1 MHLSP
6 SPPSIFFVPP
16 QSKVTTQRII
26 GPNDVSTTPL
36 NAGEAVQRVT
46 FVSNP
51 LYWAGAPA
59 AQRVVLPA
67 NLSSSVVRSGL
78 ESGSIN
84 LAYGA
89 SVLSPSDF
97 VALRDGP
104 AAAAGTLRALVSQP
118 LQTRLLLLN
127 TAPGH
132 ATSSL
137 AVRQAVNFALDRT
150 DLASTLSDL
159 ELPAARVFSTDNAYC
174 AVDIGT
180 LPPIIAQPVQA
191 ANALTTDGWL
201 FANVGDIYRSKGGV
215 QLTLE
220 VLVIATD
227 ASAATIAPVIA
238 AQLRVVG
245 INASVIGVSKVEF
258 NSRGFAG
265 NFDTMIT
272 ETLGDP
278 YDPASYTA
286 SWRVP
291 RSFEYPAQQG
301 LDGSGPSGVN
311 KAALDADITAVFVM
325 LDETA
330 RAATWQR
337 ILNVVNTEALFAPL
351 TYMATRAV
359 VRAEVAGFTFGQ
371 QQYDLPLAGVTL
383 QSPGGSDASDSGLTS
398 GAIAGIA
405 VGSVVG
411 VALLG
416 TVVFLAVKRFA

>member
-6 SPPSIFFVPP
+6 SPPFFFVPP

-132 ATSSL
+132 ATP
-137 AVRQAVNFALDRT
+137 VPV
-150 DLASTLSDL
+150 
-159 ELPAARVFSTDNAYC
+159 AY
-174 AVDIGT
+174 
-180 LPPIIAQPVQA
+180 
-191 ANALTTDGWL
+191 
-201 FANVGDIYRSKGGV
+201 
-215 QLTLE
+215 
-220 VLVIATD
+220 
-227 ASAATIAPVIA
+227 
-238 AQLRVVG
+238 
-245 INASVIGVSKVEF
+245 
-258 NSRGFAG
+258 AG
-265 NFDTMIT
+265 
-272 ETLGDP
+272 
-278 YDPASYTA
+278 
-286 SWRVP
+286 
-291 RSFEYPAQQG
+291 
-301 LDGSGPSGVN
+301 
-311 KAALDADITAVFVM
+311 
-325 LDETA
+325 
-330 RAATWQR
+330 
-337 ILNVVNTEALFAPL
+337 
-351 TYMATRAV
+351 
-359 VRAEVAGFTFGQ
+359 
-371 QQYDLPLAGVTL
+371 
-383 QSPGGSDASDSGLTS
+383 
-398 GAIAGIA
+398 
-405 VGSVVG
+405 
-411 VALLG
+411 
-416 TVVFLAVKRFA
+416 